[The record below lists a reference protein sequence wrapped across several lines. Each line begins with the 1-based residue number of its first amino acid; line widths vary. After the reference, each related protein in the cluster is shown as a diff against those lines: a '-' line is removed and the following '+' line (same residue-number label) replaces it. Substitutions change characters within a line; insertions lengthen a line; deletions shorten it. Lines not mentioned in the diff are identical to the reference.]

1 MVPTKNKA
9 EVGTRSNV
17 VHITVQSA
25 ASDTGSLMFTQNPTG
40 GTLNNG
46 RGVTALSFNAI
57 AQNESIGISELAFK
71 VTTTGNIDLD
81 QVTLVHNNSVAIAT
95 GFVNGDEIRFIFDT
109 IVLPKGGAA
118 TFGLSMDIAGVNE
131 IGEGIVVQ
139 LADFKARGEISAEN
153 ITSSTGTPLN
163 TLSY

>member
-1 MVPTKNKA
+1 
-9 EVGTRSNV
+9 
-17 VHITVQSA
+17 
-25 ASDTGSLMFTQNPTG
+25 
-40 GTLNNG
+40 
-46 RGVTALSFNAI
+46 
-57 AQNESIGISELAFK
+57 
-71 VTTTGNIDLD
+71 
-81 QVTLVHNNSVAIAT
+81 T